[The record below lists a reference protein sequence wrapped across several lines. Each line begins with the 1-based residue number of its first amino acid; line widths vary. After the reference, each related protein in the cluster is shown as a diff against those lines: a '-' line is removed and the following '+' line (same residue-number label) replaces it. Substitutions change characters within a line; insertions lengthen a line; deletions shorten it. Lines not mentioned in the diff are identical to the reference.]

1 MTFSKKF
8 TLSELKDRWHC
19 LLYNPKVTS
28 LSSSVRFEL
37 QYGAQLLPQS
47 HYHSIPVRTQYYTAR
62 KKRRLELE
70 ESLKINNNAIDENHY
85 KEERTAFGEYDDF
98 DFNFEDIENF
108 QKTFPDI
115 MLASHDDQ
123 QDNYQTTRFGNDND
137 NDDNDRMVDQMLNIN
152 DEQIRDCDV
161 TVATT
166 TIEHV
171 MFQEVFQDPLF
182 QQPNTSSD
190 EITSQSFQ
198 QVIPDQAET
207 WIPQSLQGLPSI
219 QEEARHRAMS
229 LCELDPHPEI
239 INDVLICII
248 NRESAE
254 IPDNDDIKLQL
265 HNPKA
270 RTSVNPSSSSLR
282 KHMKPPL
289 PPIRGSSSKAKGN
302 DIIDS
307 YGFGDRTVTTQA
319 SCSSACNDS
328 LTEKAT
334 STVAAA
340 TSSPLQHYPENEI
353 CEQRLS
359 AEENNN
365 EIESDEDM
373 PSFSDVEAMVY
384 KLLQVSA

>member
-1 MTFSKKF
+1 MTFSQKF

-28 LSSSVRFEL
+28 LSSSVGFEL

-70 ESLKINNNAIDENHY
+70 ESLKINNNAIDEHHY
-85 KEERTAFGEYDDF
+85 EEERTAFGEYDDF
-98 DFNFEDIENF
+98 DFKFEDIENF

-123 QDNYQTTRFGNDND
+123 QDNYQTTRFCN
-137 NDDNDRMVDQMLNIN
+137 DNDRMVDQMLNIN
-152 DEQIRDCDV
+152 DEQIQDCDV

-171 MFQEVFQDPLF
+171 MLQEVFQDPLF

-207 WIPQSLQGLPSI
+207 WITPQSLQGLPST

-254 IPDNDDIKLQL
+254 IPDNDDINLQL

-319 SCSSACNDS
+319 SCS
-328 LTEKAT
+328 
-334 STVAAA
+334 TVAAA